1 MNNPNINE
9 TALAK
14 STYNKFIP
22 AIIYTHSNIA
32 SMKCSCPYKPV
43 CRRLAVHTP
52 YFPDSVEKWCMP
64 ESARRQAAYR

>member
-43 CRRLAVHTP
+43 CRRLALHA
-52 YFPDSVEKWCMP
+52 PDSVENRYTP